1 MTIPSVFFEQAQKRP
16 EQAAFQVKR
25 SGHYEPISWKELAVQ
40 VDAVAVGL
48 MELGL
53 AHGDRTAILSENRP
67 EWAIADLAI
76 LQLGGVTVPVY
87 ATLTTEEIGV
97 LLRDSGAKFIFVSST
112 ELMAKVVPL
121 QKEFDLKV
129 ILFDSPYAAAG
140 PRIWWIGELLGTGK
154 TASPETKALLEQRRN
169 AVRDDDLASLI
180 YTSGTTGTP
189 KGVMLTHSNFV
200 SNCRMIREAIPI
212 NENDTLLSFLPL
224 SHVFERT
231 AGYYFVISVGGCI
244 AYAENAEAVP
254 KNLVEVR
261 PTVVTGVPRF
271 YEKFHERVLAVLKQ
285 APPLKKAIFH
295 WALRTGEEY
304 GHFLQR
310 REQPPVGL
318 RFKQRIADRLVFRQ
332 IKERMGGR
340 IRFFVSGGAPLSPSV
355 AEFFFACGVLI
366 IEGYGLTETSPVI
379 AANRL
384 DRFKFG
390 SVGIPLPGAEVKIAE
405 DGEILTRG
413 PHIMKG
419 YYQNPA
425 ATAEAIDADRWFH
438 TGDIGVLDAN
448 GFLTITDRKKDLIKT
463 SGGKMVAP
471 QYLEAKLKNSAAIDD
486 AVVIGDKRKYLSA
499 LLVPNPEQLAK
510 LARELGLPPDSPETW
525 VVHPKINDF
534 FQKQL
539 QTVNQSLAQ
548 FEQIKRF
555 ALLPQP
561 FSAGAG
567 ELTPTLKIK
576 RRVVAE
582 RYAREIDSL
591 YPS

>member
-1 MTIPSVFFEQAQKRP
+1 MTIPSVFFEQARKRP
-16 EQAAFQVKR
+16 DQTAVKVKR
-25 SGHYEPISWKELAVQ
+25 NGQYEPISWNELAGQ

-53 AHGDRTAILSENRP
+53 AHGDRAAILSENRP
-67 EWAIADLAI
+67 EWAVADLAI

-97 LLRDSGAKFIFVSST
+97 LLRDSGAKFIFVSSA
-112 ELMAKVVPL
+112 ELMAKILPL

-140 PRIWWIGELLGTGK
+140 PRVWWIGELLGTGK
-154 TASPETKALLEQRRN
+154 TASPETNALLEQRRG
-169 AVRDDDLASLI
+169 AVQDDDLASII

-189 KGVMLTHSNFV
+189 KGVMLTHANFV

-231 AGYYFVISVGGCI
+231 AGYYFVLSVGGCI
-244 AYAENAEAVP
+244 AYAENIEAVP

-271 YEKFHERVLAVLKQ
+271 YEKFHERVLAALQQ
-285 APPLKKAIFH
+285 APPLKKAVFH
-295 WALRTGEEY
+295 WALKIGEEY
-304 GHFLQR
+304 GHFLRR
-310 REQPPVGL
+310 REYPPVGL
-318 RFKQRIADRLVFRQ
+318 RFKRRIADRLVFRQ

-340 IRFFVSGGAPLSPSV
+340 IRFFVSGGAPLSPAV

-379 AANRL
+379 AANRPAQ
-384 DRFKFG
+384 FKFG
-390 SVGIPLPGAEVKIAE
+390 TVGIPLPGAEVTIAG

-419 YYQNPA
+419 YYKNPA
-425 ATAEAIDADRWFH
+425 ATAEAIDADGWFH
-438 TGDIGVLDAN
+438 TGDIGLLDAD

-471 QYLEAKLKNSAAIDD
+471 QYLEAKLKETASIVD

-510 LARELGLPPDSPETW
+510 LAGEAGLPPDSPEVW
-525 VVHPKINDF
+525 VRNPKINAF
-534 FQKQL
+534 FEKQV
-539 QTVNQSLAQ
+539 QAVNQTLAQ
-548 FEQIKRF
+548 FEQIKKF

-561 FSAGAG
+561 FSAG

-576 RRVVAE
+576 RRIVAE
-582 RYAREIDSL
+582 RYAREIESL